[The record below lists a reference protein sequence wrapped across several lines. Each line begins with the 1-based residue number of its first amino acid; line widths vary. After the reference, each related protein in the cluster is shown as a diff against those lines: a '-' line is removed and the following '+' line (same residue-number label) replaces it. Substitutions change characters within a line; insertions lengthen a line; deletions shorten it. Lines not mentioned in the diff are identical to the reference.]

1 MVGRTDKQSQTCD
14 GAVELTAGCHSWAPQ
29 SPESLLTPGPKE
41 PEERE
46 EGEGGVEGAV
56 QSEERGGG
64 GERREERKGKG
75 KD

>member
-46 EGEGGVEGAV
+46 GEGGVEGAV

-64 GERREERKGKG
+64 GERREERKRLSH
-75 KD
+75 